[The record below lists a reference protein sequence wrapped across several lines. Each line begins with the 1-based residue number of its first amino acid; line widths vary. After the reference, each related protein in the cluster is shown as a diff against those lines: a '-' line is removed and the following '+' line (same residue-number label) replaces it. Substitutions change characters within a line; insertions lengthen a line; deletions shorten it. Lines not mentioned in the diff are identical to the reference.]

1 MAKNPVE
8 VWLWLLLVMQ
18 PYNIKTNYVL
28 SQCGYDAAQAARM
41 IRDGGCPF
49 LNDNEKKRAEEV
61 RMGAVRQVLEICREN
76 DIRVMTL
83 DDEEYPRLLRNIK
96 NPPVVLFV
104 CGNTDAINRVPAL
117 TVVGTRNVTDYGV
130 EVTKKICSPLAK
142 MGTVIVSGMAVGAD
156 SAAHRACLDAGGV
169 TVGVLGCGML
179 VNYPA
184 ENAELKR
191 RIIANGGAL
200 ISELLPHSKS
210 FGGYFHHRN
219 RILSGMSLGTLV
231 TEASEKSGS
240 LLTANHAIEQSRE
253 VFCIPPHDILSMRF
267 SGVVPLLRDGAVPVF
282 GYTDIVHRLLPYY
295 TNSGELEQMLDN
307 TKPDMVEYKKPRTP
321 PKRKAPEETG
331 SNKTGT
337 AVNEPAKAAAELSP
351 EETAVLELVSEQSAD
366 IDLLVEKSGMDYANI
381 SEIITNLELFGYIDR
396 EMDGSYTV
404 SK

>member
-1 MAKNPVE
+1 MANNPVE

-18 PYNIKTNYVL
+18 PYNIKTNYIL

-41 IRDGGCPF
+41 IRDGECPF

-61 RMGAVRQVLEICREN
+61 RMGAVRQILEICREN
-76 DIRVMTL
+76 NIRIVTL
-83 DDEEYPRLLRNIK
+83 DDEEYPKLLRNIK

-104 CGNTDAINRVPAL
+104 CGNTDAIDRVPSL
-117 TVVGTRNVTDYGV
+117 TIVGTRNVTDYGV
-130 EVTKKICSPLAK
+130 EVTGKICSPLAK

-169 TVGVLGCGML
+169 TVGVLGCGMM

-191 RIIANGGAL
+191 RIVANGGAL
-200 ISELLPHSKS
+200 ISELLPYSKS

-231 TEASEKSGS
+231 IEASERSGS

-295 TNSGELEQMLDN
+295 TNGCEQLLNDA
-307 TKPDMVEYKKPRTP
+307 KPEMIEYKKPRTP
-321 PKRKAPEETG
+321 PKRKKAEETV
-331 SNKTGT
+331 SNETVTEVKE
-337 AVNEPAKAAAELSP
+337 NSKAELSP
-351 EETAVLELVSEQSAD
+351 EEAAVMKLVSEQPAD
-366 IDLLVEKSGMDYANI
+366 IDSLVERSGMDYPEI
-381 SEIITNLELFGYIDR
+381 SEIITNLELFGYISR
-396 EMDGSYTV
+396 EMDGSYAV
-404 SK
+404 SADR

>member
-1 MAKNPVE
+1 MAKSPVE

-41 IRDGGCPF
+41 IRDGECPF

-61 RMGAVRQVLEICREN
+61 RMGAVRQVLEVCREN
-76 DIRVMTL
+76 NIRIVTL
-83 DDEEYPRLLRNIK
+83 DDKEYPKLLRNIK

-104 CGNTDAINRVPAL
+104 CGNTDAIDRVPSL
-117 TVVGTRNVTDYGV
+117 TVVGTRDVTDYGV
-130 EVTKKICSPLAK
+130 EVTNKICSPLAK
-142 MGTVIVSGMAVGAD
+142 IGTVIVSGMAVGAD

-169 TVGVLGCGML
+169 TVGVLGCGMM

-191 RIIANGGAL
+191 RIVANGGAL
-200 ISELLPHSKS
+200 ISELLPYSKS

-231 TEASEKSGS
+231 IEASEKSGS

-295 TNSGELEQMLDN
+295 TNGGAEQLLND
-307 TKPDMVEYKKPRTP
+307 TKPEMIEYKKPRTP
-321 PKRKAPEETG
+321 PKRKKSEE
-331 SNKTGT
+331 
-337 AVNEPAKAAAELSP
+337 AVPDKAVTDVKENANAELSP
-351 EETAVLELVSEQSAD
+351 DEAAVMKLVSEQPSD
-366 IDLLVEKSGMDYANI
+366 IDSLVEKSGMDYPKI
-381 SEIITNLELFGYIDR
+381 SEIITNLELFGYISR
-396 EMDGSYTV
+396 EIDGSYAV